1 MNVKLRIL
9 SVGAIFFVA
18 QSLSAQK
25 DSAKVQDIDEVIVV
39 GYGVQKKSEVTGS
52 ISSIKASDVASI
64 AAPSFEQQLAGK
76 AVGVQITSSN
86 GVLGE
91 APKIRV
97 RGVASITSGTSP
109 LIIVDGIP
117 IWSGDV
123 GGQTSTNGLGEI
135 NPNDIESYEVLKDG
149 AATAIYGSRA
159 ANGVILI
166 TTKKGKGGKFN
177 LNFSNYAGY
186 ASPSGYY
193 DVLKTNDFIAIS
205 NEKRANTTSAA
216 TKTPIAFGRQYDTD
230 WQKAVLRSA
239 AFQTDNVLSASG
251 SLGKSNYYTSI
262 GYTNQE
268 GVTIPNAMKRFSG
281 RANVDHQVFDWVK
294 IGTNISFTKT
304 HYDGLNT
311 GSSSLSGNIFNAIR
325 QLPNT
330 PIYNPNHPTGY
341 NIDFIDPRVVGRW
354 DNLLLAGDN
363 ITNIMYTLDNNKYG
377 SDINRFIG
385 AVYTEIRLFPFLNY
399 KLQASVDQ
407 SQTKGY
413 VYWNPVHGDGQGSNG
428 FIRNDFSDLLR
439 TNVQNVLTFNKTF
452 GENHNVTAV
461 VINELQQQKVQS
473 FFGGGTNLSNSYF
486 GQGVISG
493 SIGTLQAGGGITEQ
507 GVLSFAGRLNYNFAG
522 KYFIQGSM
530 RRDGLSSLPM
540 DNKYG
545 DFPGVSAGWTISKE
559 SFMLGLTKYI
569 SDLKV
574 RASYAKVGNTDIGS
588 YPYLGLFS
596 NLKYADYNGIAF
608 SQIGNDELRW
618 ETSKKIDYGVDLAMF
633 NNKLKLTFDYFQND
647 IDDII
652 LGAPLSP
659 DFGVP
664 GNLIYKNIG
673 AMTNKGYEFSG
684 DYSVINTEKF
694 GLDVNANVTFMKNE
708 VLALANNNAD
718 IMTTAN
724 NIIRVGES
732 INSIYGYRYW
742 GVNAANGNP
751 VYYKAD
757 GSLVQGVVGQGK
769 YVVFDQGNP
778 NDVSKSATLAAGDKV
793 VLGSSLPKYFGA
805 AGFKFRFKDF
815 DLGTTIRFSGGNKIF
830 NSTRREMMN
839 LNFTNNSTEILG
851 RWQSVDNPGDG
862 WTPKLFFADNTLSNL
877 TSHASSRF
885 LEDGS
890 FVKFDIISLGY
901 TFPKNI
907 TQAIGIKNL
916 RIYGQ
921 AQNAFIITKYS
932 GLDPEMETRGV
943 DLNATPRQRV
953 FSMGF
958 NVSL

>member
-1 MNVKLRIL
+1 MNVKLRVL
-9 SVGAIFFVA
+9 SIGAIFFAA

-25 DSAKVQDIDEVIVV
+25 DSTKVQDIDEVIVV

-91 APKIRV
+91 APRIRI
-97 RGVASITSGTSP
+97 RGIASITSGTSP
-109 LIIVDGIP
+109 LIIVDGVP

-166 TTKKGKGGKFN
+166 TTKKGRGGRFN

-186 ASPSGYY
+186 ASPAGYY
-193 DVLKTNDFIAIS
+193 DVLKTKDFITIS
-205 NEKRANTTSAA
+205 NEKRANTANTA
-216 TKTPIAFGRQYDTD
+216 TQTPIAFGTQFDTN

-251 SLGKSNYYTSI
+251 SLGKSNYYTSF
-262 GYTNQE
+262 GYTSQE
-268 GVTIPNAMKRFSG
+268 GVTIPNVMQRFSG
-281 RANVDHQVFDWVK
+281 RANVDHQAFDWLK
-294 IGTNISFTKT
+294 IGTNLSFTKT

-311 GSSSLSGNIFNAIR
+311 GTSSLSGNIFNAIR

-330 PIYNPNHPTGY
+330 PIYNAAHPTGY

-363 ITNIMYTLDNNKYG
+363 ITNIMYTLDKNKYG

-385 AVYTEIRLFPFLNY
+385 SAFAEVRLFPFLNY

-428 FIRNDFSDLLR
+428 FIRNDLSDLLR
-439 TNVQNVLTFNKTF
+439 TNVQNVLTFDKTF

-461 VINELQQQKVQS
+461 LINELQKQKVQS
-473 FFGGGTNLSNSYF
+473 FYGGGTNLSNSYF
-486 GQGVISG
+486 GSGVITG

-507 GVLSFAGRLNYNFAG
+507 GILSFAGRLNYNYAG

-530 RRDGLSSLPM
+530 RRDGLSSLPTE
-540 DNKYG
+540 NRYG

-559 SFMLGLTKYI
+559 NFMLGLSEYI

-574 RASYAKVGNTDIGS
+574 RASYAKVGNTDIGN

-618 ETSKKIDYGVDLAMF
+618 ETSKKTDYGVDLAMF
-633 NNKLKLTFDYFQND
+633 NNKLKFTFDYFQND

-694 GLDVNANVTFMKNE
+694 GLDLNANVTFLKNE
-708 VLALANNNAD
+708 VLALSNNNAD
-718 IMTTAN
+718 IITTAD
-724 NIIRVGES
+724 NIVRVGES
-732 INSIYGYRYW
+732 INSLYGYQYW

-757 GSLVQGVVGQGK
+757 GSLIQGLVGQNK
-769 YVVFDQGNP
+769 YAVFNQADPTNLT
-778 NDVSKSATLAAGDKV
+778 KSATLGAADKV
-793 VLGSSLPKYFGA
+793 ILGSSLPTYFGA
-805 AGFKFRFKDF
+805 AGLRFRYENFDF
-815 DLGTTIRFSGGNKIF
+815 GTTVRFSGGNKIF

-839 LNFTNNSTEILG
+839 LNFTNNSEEILG
-851 RWQSVDNPGDG
+851 RWQSAANPGDG
-862 WTPKLFFADNTLSNL
+862 WTPKLVFGDNTFSNL

-885 LEDGS
+885 VEDGS
-890 FVKFDIISLGY
+890 FVKFDIMSLGY
-901 TFPKNI
+901 TFPKTI
-907 TQAIGIKNL
+907 IESVGIKNL
-916 RIYGQ
+916 RIYVQ
-921 AQNAFIITKYS
+921 AQNAFMITKYK

-953 FSMGF
+953 LTMGF